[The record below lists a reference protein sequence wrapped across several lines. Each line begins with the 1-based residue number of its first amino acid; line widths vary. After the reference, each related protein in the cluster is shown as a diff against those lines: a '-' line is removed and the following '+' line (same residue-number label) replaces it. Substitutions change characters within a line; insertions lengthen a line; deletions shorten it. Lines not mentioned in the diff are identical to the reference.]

1 MISAAYETLS
11 PHMNCMRAEART
23 NLFVMAKL
31 AAGGS
36 VSTVKVRII
45 SSGGA
50 LVEGAAL
57 PPPGTPCRLIR
68 GDISLE
74 AQIVWLQASRVG
86 LQFHGRAKVA
96 DWLPSGQNTQTDVDR
111 AVAQTKAELTHAPI
125 ARSATPLISPALT
138 AADVAKV
145 ADTLEILGDELADDP
160 AVVAGYMAKL
170 QAFDISVQTL
180 RKLAAMLERSA
191 AS

>member
-36 VSTVKVRII
+36 VCTVKVRNI

-57 PPPGTPCRLIR
+57 PPPGTPCRLKI
-68 GDISLE
+68 IVNSL
-74 AQIVWLQASRVG
+74 
-86 LQFHGRAKVA
+86 
-96 DWLPSGQNTQTDVDR
+96 
-111 AVAQTKAELTHAPI
+111 AP
-125 ARSATPLISPALT
+125 
-138 AADVAKV
+138 
-145 ADTLEILGDELADDP
+145 
-160 AVVAGYMAKL
+160 Y
-170 QAFDISVQTL
+170 
-180 RKLAAMLERSA
+180 
-191 AS
+191 

>member
-36 VSTVKVRII
+36 VCTVKVRNI

-96 DWLPSGQNTQTDVDR
+96 DWLPSGQSTQTDVDR

-125 ARSATPLISPALT
+125 ARSATPLISTALT

>member
-36 VSTVKVRII
+36 VCTVKVRNI

-96 DWLPSGQNTQTDVDR
+96 DGLPSGQNTQTDVDR

-125 ARSATPLISPALT
+125 ARSATPLISTALT

>member
-36 VSTVKVRII
+36 VCTVKVRNI

-86 LQFHGRAKVA
+86 LQCHGRAKVA

-125 ARSATPLISPALT
+125 ARSATPLISTALT

-160 AVVAGYMAKL
+160 SVVAGYMAKL

-191 AS
+191 AT

>member
-1 MISAAYETLS
+1 MFFFLMIRRPPRSTLF
-11 PHMNCMRAEART
+11 PYPT
-23 NLFVMAKL
+23 LFR
-31 AAGGS
+31 S
-36 VSTVKVRII
+36 
-45 SSGGA
+45 
-50 LVEGAAL
+50 
-57 PPPGTPCRLIR
+57 
-68 GDISLE
+68 
-74 AQIVWLQASRVG
+74 
-86 LQFHGRAKVA
+86 
-96 DWLPSGQNTQTDVDR
+96 
-111 AVAQTKAELTHAPI
+111 I
-125 ARSATPLISPALT
+125 ARSATPLISTALT

>member
-1 MISAAYETLS
+1 
-11 PHMNCMRAEART
+11 MNCMRAEART

-36 VSTVKVRII
+36 VCTVKVRNI

-86 LQFHGRAKVA
+86 LQ
-96 DWLPSGQNTQTDVDR
+96 
-111 AVAQTKAELTHAPI
+111 
-125 ARSATPLISPALT
+125 
-138 AADVAKV
+138 
-145 ADTLEILGDELADDP
+145 LGLSV
-160 AVVAGYMAKL
+160 VVANEQLAVWQDCHVG
-170 QAFDISVQTL
+170 
-180 RKLAAMLERSA
+180 LAAWRVLGIMFNALRDDHA
-191 AS
+191 A